1 VSSSKDGKRSSLIK
15 ALLKPHEHLP
25 DVVGPAQLGH
35 GVGEGLVFEFQELG
49 QFFEV
54 QFADA
59 AFDVVVQDEVE
70 ELLLGVIAPKNVQ
83 LRYFKSYLIFSR

>member
-1 VSSSKDGKRSSLIK
+1 VGVHFRADGKRSSSIK

-25 DVVGPAQLGH
+25 DVVGP
-35 GVGEGLVFEFQELG
+35 
-49 QFFEV
+49 V